1 MKLFKVSLI
10 FNINLSGLYKMKQ
23 YLTYILIGL
32 AIAIVI
38 GLGYYVKKRIDTLEE
53 QVRAVNAEMFTVR
66 NYMSSEK
73 RLANDDMFSANTQR
87 NISLEIK
94 ENSNVHPTSMAS
106 NTIPGN
112 NVPVQQE
119 VDNKSPQENGNT
131 SSNNS
136 VERLNDEISGL
147 RGEISNIEDLIQ
159 DSSYASSNSGS
170 VDINAAEYEQQLQ
183 NINTV
188 NDNIDDNLIQQV
200 EQVKE
205 YTQQVSGSQAD
216 DYQKNNNSEFED
228 LANVDLEHNSEFDEL
243 LDNSEDVQEENVQDD
258 EEELDEDKQSSQQLL
273 DAQSVNESEE
283 FETELELPHELKK
296 EVDIEVISNLYT
308 KKQLENLCINNS
320 LSKSGNK
327 NTLVQ
332 RLLDNNVE
340 LAETENEL
348 STINS
353 S

>member
-32 AIAIVI
+32 AVAIVI
-38 GLGYYVKKRIDTLEE
+38 GLGYYIKKRIDTLED
-53 QVRAVNAEMFTVR
+53 QVKAVNAEMFTVR

-73 RLANDDMFSANTQR
+73 RLANDDMFSANTQQ
-87 NISLEIK
+87 NISLEIN
-94 ENSNVHPTSMAS
+94 ENRNIPPVSQPSVNNAPT
-106 NTIPGN
+106 
-112 NVPVQQE
+112 QQTMHQSE
-119 VDNKSPQENGNT
+119 DNDQL
-131 SSNNS
+131 SNNS
-136 VERLNDEISGL
+136 VDRLNNEIHNL
-147 RGEISNIEDLIQ
+147 KNDINNIEDLIQ
-159 DSSYASSNSGS
+159 DSSYGSSNGDSI
-170 VDINAAEYEQQLQ
+170 DINAAQYEEQLQ

-188 NDNIDDNLIQQV
+188 NDNIDESLIKEV

-205 YTQQVSGSQAD
+205 FTQQISGSHTD

-243 LDNSEDVQEENVQDD
+243 IEDVDHSEENDEDTDVNEELLDNTPE
-258 EEELDEDKQSSQQLL
+258 
-273 DAQSVNESEE
+273 SVVESEE
-283 FETELELPHELKK
+283 NEEEMSLENQVELSDELKK
-296 EVDIEVISNLYT
+296 EVDIDVISNLYS
-308 KKQLENLCINNS
+308 KKQLENLCIANN

-327 NTLVQ
+327 TTLVQ

-340 LAETENEL
+340 LAQDENEL

>member
-94 ENSNVHPTSMAS
+94 ENSNVHPTSVTG
-106 NTIPGN
+106 NTVSGN
-112 NVPVQQE
+112 NVPMQQE
-119 VDNKSPQENGNT
+119 V
-131 SSNNS
+131 NNS
-136 VERLNDEISGL
+136 TLENENNSSENSVDRLNDEISGL

-159 DSSYASSNSGS
+159 DSSYASSQSGS

-243 LDNSEDVQEENVQDD
+243 LDNSEEV
-258 EEELDEDKQSSQQLL
+258 EEEEGDEDGQESEQLL
-273 DAQSVNESEE
+273 DGESVNESEE
-283 FETELELPHELKK
+283 FGTEVELPTELKK
-296 EVDIEVISNLYT
+296 EVDIEVISNLYS
-308 KKQLENLCINNS
+308 KKQLENLCINNN

>member
-205 YTQQVSGSQAD
+205 YTQQVSGS
-216 DYQKNNNSEFED
+216 
-228 LANVDLEHNSEFDEL
+228 
-243 LDNSEDVQEENVQDD
+243 
-258 EEELDEDKQSSQQLL
+258 KQM
-273 DAQSVNESEE
+273 
-283 FETELELPHELKK
+283 TIKK
-296 EVDIEVISNLYT
+296 
-308 KKQLENLCINNS
+308 
-320 LSKSGNK
+320 
-327 NTLVQ
+327 
-332 RLLDNNVE
+332 
-340 LAETENEL
+340 
-348 STINS
+348 
-353 S
+353 

>member
-94 ENSNVHPTSMAS
+94 ENSNVHPTSMPS
-106 NTIPGN
+106 NTMGGN

-119 VDNKSPQENGNT
+119 VDNKSSQENDN
-131 SSNNS
+131 SSSYNS
-136 VERLNDEISGL
+136 VERLNGEISGL

-159 DSSYASSNSGS
+159 DSSYASSQSGS
-170 VDINAAEYEQQLQ
+170 IDINAAEYEQQLQ

-243 LDNSEDVQEENVQDD
+243 LDNSEEVDEEQDD
-258 EEELDEDKQSSQQLL
+258 NQQLL
-273 DAQSVNESEE
+273 VVESEE
-283 FETELELPHELKK
+283 NEEEISLEEQVELSDELKK
-296 EVDIEVISNLYT
+296 EVDIDVISNLYS
-308 KKQLENLCINNS
+308 KRQLENLCINNS

>member
-159 DSSYASSNSGS
+159 DSSYASSHSGS

-243 LDNSEDVQEENVQDD
+243 LDNSEDVQEENVQGD
-258 EEELDEDKQSSQQLL
+258 EEEQDEDKQSSQQLL
-273 DAQSVNESEE
+273 DGQSVNESEE
-283 FETELELPHELKK
+283 FETELELPNELKK